1 VVLVKS
7 KAARTAYRAVAGAV
21 GVFTV
26 GIQYW
31 FFVRGLSGAA
41 LVADTVKFFSYFTI
55 LTNILGT
62 AALLL
67 PLVAPESALARFLK
81 RPSVRTAIAGY
92 IIIVGVVYYLL
103 LRNLGDAAGWPLFF
117 ERVLHYVTPPLFV
130 LDWLLFVPKGEVAW
144 RNGVGSLSFPALYA
158 VWTLVHGALTGWYP
172 YPFVDVTDLG
182 YARVLANIA
191 GLVLAFLLLDL
202 ALVGIDR
209 RLGHKRHN
217 AA

>member
-1 VVLVKS
+1 V
-7 KAARTAYRAVAGAV
+7 RTAYRALAGAV
-21 GVFTV
+21 GAFSV

-31 FFVRGLSGAA
+31 LFVRGLGGAA

-55 LTNILGT
+55 LTNILAG

-67 PLVAPESALARFLK
+67 PLAAPESALARFLM

-103 LRNLGDAAGWPLFF
+103 LRNLGDAEGWPLFF

-130 LDWLLFVPKGEVAW
+130 LDWLLFVPKGTVGW
-144 RNGVGSLSFPALYA
+144 RNGAACLGFPALYA
-158 VWTLVHGALTGWYP
+158 VWTLTFGALTGWYP
-172 YPFVDVTDLG
+172 YPFVDVADLG
-182 YARVLANIA
+182 YLRVVANIA
-191 GLVLAFLLLDL
+191 GLVIAFLLLDL

-209 RLGHKRHN
+209 LLGHKRHN
-217 AA
+217 AAKS